1 MLEHLSAY
9 AQVRYMD
16 DIIWWC
22 HSHARVRETLGQV
35 CAYAANQRL
44 LTVKANVQIN
54 RSVHGV
60 SFCGYRITP
69 GQLRLSRRRQ
79 RRYQQLRQ
87 GWERAYA
94 TGRIDAPT
102 LQRAYAAVHAIT
114 LPADSA
120 NWRQQNL
127 LRYPALDV

>member
-1 MLEHLSAY
+1 LLELPAR

-16 DIIWWC
+16 DILWWC
-22 HSHARVRETLGQV
+22 DSRECARETLEQV
-35 CAYAANQRL
+35 RAYATNERL
-44 LTVKANVQIN
+44 LTVKANTQIN
-54 RSVHGV
+54 RNVHGV

-87 GWERAYA
+87 DWERAYA
-94 TGRIDAPT
+94 EGRIDALT
-102 LQRAYAAVHAIT
+102 LQRGYDAVHAIT

-120 NWRQQNL
+120 NWRKQNL
-127 LRYPALDV
+127 LRHPPLEV